1 VDRRLIEATLAECG
15 NVKRKAAEVLGISLK
30 TLYNR
35 LAAYHSQKSEAAPAA
50 KRGERERERGRERPA
65 NR

>member
-1 VDRRLIEATLAECG
+1 VNRRVIEATLAECG

-35 LAAYHSQKSEAAPAA
+35 LAEYGKPGGDDEDEAEVA
-50 KRGERERERGRERPA
+50 GEARR
-65 NR
+65 